1 MRRTSAGPVVLLTAL
16 GIVLGF
22 GLDTALA
29 ARGQVAF
36 VPPISLAVAL
46 VLIGALLIAL
56 ALPVRRAAKGE
67 KRIDPF
73 YATRVVILAQSSAL
87 GAALL
92 LGLATG
98 ILVYLLSR
106 TVIPVG
112 STLTTAAGVVA
123 AVLLLISALVA
134 EYLCSLPPE
143 SDDDADDAAP
153 APG

>member
-1 MRRTSAGPVVLLTAL
+1 MRRTSAGPIVLLTAL
-16 GIVLGF
+16 GVILGF
-22 GLDTALA
+22 GLDTVLA

-46 VLIGALLIAL
+46 VLIGVLLVVL

-92 LGLATG
+92 LGLSTG

-106 TVIPVG
+106 SVIPVG

-123 AVLLLISALVA
+123 AVLLLIAALVA
-134 EYLCSLPPE
+134 EHLCSLPPE
-143 SDDDADDAAP
+143 SDEDADDTAP